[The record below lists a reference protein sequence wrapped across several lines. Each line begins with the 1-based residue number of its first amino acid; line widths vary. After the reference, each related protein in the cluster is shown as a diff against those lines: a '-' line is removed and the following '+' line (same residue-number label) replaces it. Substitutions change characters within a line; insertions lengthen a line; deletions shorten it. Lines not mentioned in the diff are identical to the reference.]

1 MDQKAVFQYHS
12 LKLKFFYEF
21 SVSGLDPRY
30 LQPSPDLRQNPRPSL
45 GARNRGGGAI
55 SKNTGGLRRA
65 NYTASTSGTVM
76 PGTGNQISQSP
87 PQSVYFAQT

>member
-1 MDQKAVFQYHS
+1 MILRYFDITP

-21 SVSGLDPRY
+21 FVLGLDPKY

-65 NYTASTSGTVM
+65 NYTASTSGTMV